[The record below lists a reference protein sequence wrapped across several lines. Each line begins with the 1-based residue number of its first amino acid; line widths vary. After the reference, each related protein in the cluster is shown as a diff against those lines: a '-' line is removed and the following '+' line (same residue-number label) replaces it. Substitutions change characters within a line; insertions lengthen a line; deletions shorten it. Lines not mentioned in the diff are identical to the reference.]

1 MKEFGHV
8 QRRYS
13 GYTGQKML
21 NIELEARGKDE
32 DVRGGSWV

>member
-8 QRRYS
+8 QRS

-21 NIELEARGKDE
+21 NIELEAGGKDE